1 MRVKVSDYIA
11 NYFADNGI
19 KTIFTVVGGGAM
31 HMNDSF
37 GHHEDYSAFTIING
51 TSFCNGSGSL
61 FSCE

>member
-37 GHHEDYSAFTIING
+37 GHHERLQCVYNLLQWQRKLIFV
-51 TSFCNGSGSL
+51 
-61 FSCE
+61 

>member
-37 GHHEDYSAFTIING
+37 GHHESVFTIITNKLLQWQRKLI
-51 TSFCNGSGSL
+51 FV
-61 FSCE
+61 

>member
-31 HMNDSF
+31 HMMIVWSP
-37 GHHEDYSAFTIING
+37 
-51 TSFCNGSGSL
+51 
-61 FSCE
+61 